1 MWCTSCALRMCLY
14 SPIRCF
20 PWNQFLHSLPPST
33 IVTIQ
38 TSNGVS
44 NTTDCLSLH
53 SSGER
58 EESDHDN
65 PFSPARTRIT
75 PRYVHALLHPSF
87 MFGAIPPITPEAC
100 HIAPIPRG
108 PLQHSELLCC
118 SENGAVFQL
127 WHSPSG
133 KEAFHTNE
141 QNMTNSLDLIV
152 LVRRGIVP

>member
-1 MWCTSCALRMCLY
+1 MQ
-14 SPIRCF
+14 F
-20 PWNQFLHSLPPST
+20 PHSLPPSM
-33 IVTIQ
+33 IITIQ
-38 TSNGVS
+38 TSNGARS
-44 NTTDCLSLH
+44 TSDCFSLH
-53 SSGER
+53 SSGES
-58 EESDHDN
+58 EESGHDN

-75 PRYVHALLHPSF
+75 PRDVLTLLHPSF
-87 MFGAIPPITPEAC
+87 MLGAIPPNLLEAC